1 VKLFVNNHDL
11 WTQFLEELDQ
21 RISDCHKRI
30 EQVSDMVEVY
40 RTQGEVQALR
50 KLQKLREKVNA
61 K

>member
-1 VKLFVNNHDL
+1 MKLFVNNHDL